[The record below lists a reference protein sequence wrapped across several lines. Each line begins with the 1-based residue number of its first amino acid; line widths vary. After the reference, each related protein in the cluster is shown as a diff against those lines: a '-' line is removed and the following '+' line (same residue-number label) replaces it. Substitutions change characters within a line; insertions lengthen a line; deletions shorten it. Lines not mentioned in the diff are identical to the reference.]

1 MNLIDFVNINEN
13 KWFLKIKV
21 IPNSPKTE
29 FVWLMDDWTLKMKSK
44 WIPENWKVNLEIIKF
59 LSKELKI
66 SKDNIKIISW
76 WTSRIKL
83 IKIDF

>member
-13 KWFLKIKV
+13 KGFLKIKV
-21 IPNSPKTE
+21 LPNSPKTE
-29 FVWLMDDWTLKMKSK
+29 FVGLMDDGTLKMKSK
-44 WIPENWKVNLEIIKF
+44 GIPENGKVNLEIIKF

-66 SKDNIKIISW
+66 SKDNIKIISGG
-76 WTSRIKL
+76 TSRIKL